1 MNAASV
7 AAIGVC
13 CGLVLTDA
21 TAGTQSPGVSL
32 GHLVGPLWVAEDT
45 YYARENTIVYVGSE
59 SVTIVGATWTPAT
72 AKLLAGEIAKVTS
85 LPILEVINTNYHP
98 DRAGGN
104 AYWESVGA
112 KIISTRM
119 TYDLL
124 ESDWAAVVEWTRRA
138 IPEYPDLPLVL
149 PTETYPGD
157 FELQEGRVQ
166 ALYLGPSHT
175 PDGILVYF
183 PNERVLYGGC
193 IIKGFLGNLSFAN
206 LEQYPKTLFK
216 LKELELDI
224 ESIVAGHGTP
234 VHGVELI
241 DHYLDLLQQI
251 DSENGS

>member
-1 MNAASV
+1 M
-7 AAIGVC
+7 
-13 CGLVLTDA
+13 
-21 TAGTQSPGVSL
+21 
-32 GHLVGPLWVAEDT
+32 
-45 YYARENTIVYVGSE
+45 
-59 SVTIVGATWTPAT
+59 
-72 AKLLAGEIAKVTS
+72 
-85 LPILEVINTNYHP
+85 EVVNTNYHP

-104 AYWESVGA
+104 AYWERVGA

-157 FELQEGRVQ
+157 FELQKGRIQV
-166 ALYLGPSHT
+166 LYLGPSHT

-206 LEQYPKTLFK
+206 MEQYPKTLLK

-234 VHGVELI
+234 VHGAELI
-241 DHYLDLLQQI
+241 DHYLDLLHQSG
-251 DSENGS
+251 SENGS